1 MPVFR
6 TILLVSKPGDPTLRS
21 TLETLW
27 SFLERR
33 GCRVLL
39 DPSACTLLQAQ
50 GRAPCTHGETPPPD
64 LVLAVGGDGTLLHAA
79 RRFVDRGIPLAG
91 VNRGRLG
98 FLADISP
105 DEMLERLE
113 EILSGQYQEDQ
124 RTMLCGRV
132 LRDGTE
138 ILSNSAL
145 NDVVLHARRSVRM
158 ISFDVYV
165 GGRLLAR
172 QNADGIVVATPTGST
187 AYALSGGGPILHPDV
202 AALTLVPI
210 CPHTLS
216 NRPIVIDDRSRLGLT
231 LCPDNTVPAVVSF
244 DGQVDCDL
252 EPGDCVEVWL
262 KEARLRLIQP
272 LNLDYF
278 EILRAKLKWSE
289 LP

>member
-6 TILLVSKPGDPTLRS
+6 TILLVSKPGDPSIRPTLESLRS
-21 TLETLW
+21 
-27 SFLERR
+27 FLAGH
-33 GCRVLL
+33 GCHVLL
-39 DPSACTLLQAQ
+39 DPSARTLLQAEDDASA
-50 GRAPCTHGETPPPD
+50 GRWERKPD

-79 RRFVDRGIPLAG
+79 RRFVDRAIPLAG
-91 VNRGRLG
+91 INRGRLG

-105 DEMLERLE
+105 DEMLDRLA
-113 EILSGQYQEDQ
+113 EILSGRFQEDQ
-124 RTMLCGRV
+124 RTMLCGRI
-132 LRDGTE
+132 LRHGTE
-138 ILSNSAL
+138 ILSSSAL

-158 ISFDVYV
+158 IAFDVYV
-165 GGRLLAR
+165 NGRLLAR

-202 AALTLVPI
+202 AALALVPI

-216 NRPIVIDDRSRLGLT
+216 NRPIVLDDHSRLELV
-231 LCPDNTVPAVVSF
+231 LCPDHSVPAVASF

-252 EPGDCVEVWL
+252 EPGDRMEVWL
-262 KEARLRLIQP
+262 KDRRLRLIQP
-272 LNLDYF
+272 ADLDYF

>member
-1 MPVFR
+1 MPVFH
-6 TILLVSKPGDPTLRS
+6 TILLVSKPGDPSLRP
-21 TLETLW
+21 TLESLRT
-27 SFLERR
+27 FLHRR
-33 GCRVLL
+33 GRRVLL
-39 DPSACTLLQAQ
+39 DASACTLL
-50 GRAPCTHGETPPPD
+50 RAHAEPPCADGPREPD

-91 VNRGRLG
+91 INRGRLG

-105 DEMLERLE
+105 DEMLERME
-113 EILSGQYQEDQ
+113 EILSGRYQEDQ
-124 RTMLCGRV
+124 RTMLCGRI
-132 LRDGTE
+132 LRNETE
-138 ILSNSAL
+138 ILASSAL
-145 NDVVLHARRSVRM
+145 NDIVLHARQSVRM
-158 ISFDVYV
+158 IGFDVFV
-165 GGRLLAR
+165 DGRLLAR

-202 AALTLVPI
+202 SALTLVPI

-216 NRPIVIDDRSRLGLT
+216 NRPIVIDDRCRMELA

-252 EPGDCVEVWL
+252 EPGDRVEIWL
-262 KEARLRLIQP
+262 KERRLRLIQP
-272 LNLDYF
+272 ADLDYF

>member
-1 MPVFR
+1 MPVFH

-21 TLETLW
+21 TLETLRA
-27 SFLERR
+27 FLTRR

-39 DPSACTLLQAQ
+39 DASARALLAAQ
-50 GRAPCTHGETPPPD
+50 TDPACAQEQTPD

-79 RRFVDRGIPLAG
+79 RRFADRGVPLAG
-91 VNRGRLG
+91 INRGRLG

-105 DEMLERLE
+105 DEMLQHLE
-113 EILSGQYQEDQ
+113 EILSGAYHEDQ
-124 RTMLCGRV
+124 RTMLCGRIH
-132 LRDGTE
+132 RDGRE
-138 ILSNSAL
+138 ILASAAL

-165 GGRLLAR
+165 GGKLLAR

-187 AYALSGGGPILHPDV
+187 AYALSGGGPILHPRV
-202 AALTLVPI
+202 PALTLVPI

-216 NRPIVIDDRSRLGLT
+216 NRPIVIDDRSRLELK
-231 LCPDNTVPAVVSF
+231 LCPESSVPAVVSF

-252 EPGDCVEVWL
+252 EPGDRVDVWL
-262 KEARLRLIQP
+262 KETRLRLIQP
-272 LNLDYF
+272 VDMDYF
-278 EILRAKLKWSE
+278 AILRAKLKWSE